1 MPHLTVLSLL
11 LTCAVSLS
19 SSAIVVENG
28 MPLLWNQLGDLSPQG
43 SILAVNPW
51 QIFNRMAIYRLMIDA
66 TNPLMDSMGPGDNQN
81 PMFGLPLQL
90 GWMLTSGRL
99 ADPTGTTNCGMDPG
113 EPACISTASWWACEN
128 YFVSVLPFL
137 SAVQNK
143 FLGEDIQVVIQA
155 ADGATELCTT
165 YAECLARF
173 PDAMTKWDNY
183 FKGLL
188 ASGASSAPDNEK
200 KDTLLGLYWEAQMA
214 STYASS
220 ACDAR
225 KNLLSGPE
233 LSFANAWLNSTEYVA
248 AAHFQSSLELA
259 SKFLEPLPSQVL
271 REDDVAPNIERLS
284 QEENQMLKTFTWLDS
299 INTTMGGTLVSV
311 WQKAMCTVS
320 TREKGRAMLER
331 ILLNSDYNAFSLMG
345 DLTLMAAQCA

>member
-1 MPHLTVLSLL
+1 MPRLTVLSFL

-19 SSAIVVENG
+19 SSAIVVDNG
-28 MPLLWNQLGDLSPQG
+28 MPLLWNQLGDLSPKDG
-43 SILAVNPW
+43 VLTINPW
-51 QIFNRMAIYRLMIDA
+51 HIFNRMAIYRLMIDA
-66 TNPLMDSMGPGDNQN
+66 TNPVMDPMGPGENQN

-137 SAVQNK
+137 SVVQNK
-143 FLGEDIQVVIQA
+143 FLGEDIQVQIQPV
-155 ADGATELCTT
+155 DGVTEYCNT
-165 YAECLARF
+165 YAGCLALF
-173 PDAMTKWDNY
+173 PDAMTKWDNF

-188 ASGASSAPDNEK
+188 ASGGSSAPDNEK
-200 KDTLLGLYWEAQMA
+200 KDTLLGLYWEAHMA
-214 STYASS
+214 SIDASS

-233 LSFANAWLNSTEYVA
+233 LSFANAWLNSTQYVA
-248 AAHFQSSLELA
+248 AAHFQSGLELA
-259 SKFLEPLPSQVL
+259 TKFLEHLPSQVL
-271 REDDVAPNIERLS
+271 KEDDVAPNIERLS
-284 QEENQMLKTFTWLDS
+284 QEENQMLMTFTWLDS
-299 INTTMGGTLVSV
+299 INTRMSGTLVSV

-320 TREKGRAMLER
+320 TREKGRALLER
-331 ILLNSDYNAFSLMG
+331 ILLNTDYNAIGFLG
-345 DLTLMAAQCA
+345 DVTLMAAQCA